1 MFQMTLFLHS
11 YISNSSFKSI
21 TEITAQEVWYQQACQ
36 DNTSSAVISVVHKSK
51 WVLLT
56 NLY

>member
-11 YISNSSFKSI
+11 YISNSSFTSI
-21 TEITAQEVWYQQACQ
+21 TEITAQEVWSQQACQ
-36 DNTSSAVISVVHKSK
+36 DHTPSDVISVVHKSK

-56 NLY
+56 YLY